1 MKLIKDPVHGY
12 ITLSD
17 WELRIVDTFAVQRLR
32 RIGQLPLA
40 YLVYP
45 GARHTRFDH
54 SLGSMV
60 LAEEFAKS
68 LGLQDEEAR
77 VFKAAALLHDVGHTP
92 FSHLFE
98 EFLIEKGFTHE
109 DVGRR
114 IIVGNEELRLAIEE
128 AGIDLGELIRLLE
141 GRHRLSK
148 LVSGPI
154 DVDRLDFLLRDSYFT
169 GATYGVIDVRRL
181 IYLTKIE
188 DGELCIDERGRGV
201 LEELAVARL
210 HSFLNIY
217 FHHAVRAA
225 QLQLLRAAEEYG
237 GELTGIAEL
246 TIEDYLNLDDFTVW
260 CMLKNNP
267 KSRSRMDALSRRI
280 LPKIIFEGRVED
292 HRTTSW
298 SSEKRRRLEEELAET
313 LNMSARNVYIDSSV
327 IPPLTK
333 YGPAELTMKV
343 SGSYE
348 RRETR
353 SWILEMTAKPIYIV
367 RAYVDR
373 GVGEYNVLRE
383 KAQKFFKSR
392 GLVDGV

>member
-60 LAEEFAKS
+60 LAEEFSKS
-68 LGLQDEEAR
+68 LGLRDDDAR
-77 VFKAAALLHDVGHTP
+77 VFKTAALLHDIGHTP

-98 EFLIEKGFTHE
+98 EFLIEKGSTHE
-109 DVGRR
+109 EIGRR
-114 IIVGNEELRLAIEE
+114 IIADSDELRLAIEE
-128 AGIDLGELIRLLE
+128 SGVDVGELIRLLE

-181 IYLTKIE
+181 IYLTRIE
-188 DGELCIDERGRGV
+188 NGELCIDERGRGV

-246 TIEDYLNLDDFTVW
+246 PIEDYLNLDDFAVW

-280 LPKIIFEGRVED
+280 LPKMIFEGRSEGA
-292 HRTTSW
+292 RPSSW
-298 SSEKRRRLEEELAET
+298 SSEERRRLEAELAET
-313 LNMSARNVYIDSSV
+313 LHLPVGNVYIDSSV

-333 YGPAELTMKV
+333 YGPTELTIRV
-343 SGSYE
+343 SGSHE
-348 RRETR
+348 RREAR

-373 GVGEYNVLRE
+373 GVGEYNALRE
-383 KAQKFFKSR
+383 RAQKFFTSR

>member
-17 WELRIVDTFAVQRLR
+17 WELRMIDTFAVQRLR
-32 RIGQLPLA
+32 RISQLPLA

-45 GARHTRFDH
+45 GARHSRFDH

-68 LGLQDEEAR
+68 LNLAMEETR
-77 VFKAAALLHDVGHTP
+77 LLKAAALLHDIGHTP

-98 EFLIEKGFTHE
+98 EFLIREGANHE
-109 DVGRR
+109 TMGRR
-114 IIVGNEELRLAIEE
+114 IIEDDEELSRAIENAE
-128 AGIDLGELIRLLE
+128 IPLSELLRLLE
-141 GRHRLSK
+141 GGHRLSK
-148 LVSGPI
+148 LISGPI

-181 IYLTKIE
+181 VYLTTIE
-188 DGELCIDERGRGV
+188 DGEVCVDERGWGV

-237 GELTGIAEL
+237 EELTRL
-246 TIEDYLNLDDFTVW
+246 TDISIENYLDLDDFTVW

-267 KSRSRMDALSRRI
+267 RSRDRIVALKRRI
-280 LPKIIFEGRVED
+280 LPKMIFEGKGGASPASPRSHE
-292 HRTTSW
+292 
-298 SSEKRRRLEEELAET
+298 ERRMLEEELAEA
-313 LNMSARNVYIDSSV
+313 LNLHPKNIYLDSST
-327 IPPLTK
+327 IPPLVK
-333 YGPAELTMKV
+333 YGPSELTIKAK
-343 SGSYE
+343 GGLE
-348 RRETR
+348 RREAR
-353 SWILEMTAKPIYIV
+353 SHILEMVSKPVHIV
-367 RAYVDR
+367 RVYVDR
-373 GVGEYNVLRE
+373 GVGDYDILRE
-383 KAQKFFKSR
+383 RAKRFFIDR
-392 GLVDGV
+392 GLGDAK